1 MQKNNIINILVE
13 SGAISEERASIL
25 SSVTTPC
32 STYGLSGDTG
42 LQHFENPDFL
52 ITDDELRALV
62 KIENLL
68 SEEVPETSRDTT
80 LPLLMVILVRLL
92 EYAKDPNEMKKDAL
106 DDVIDSYHEIK
117 KEMDTFIY
125 QSLQE
130 QIDMY
135 VARYKLNILKK
146 ILKQ

>member
-1 MQKNNIINILVE
+1 MQQNNIINILVE
-13 SGAISEERASIL
+13 SGAISEERANIL
-25 SSVTTPC
+25 SGVTTPC
-32 STYGLSGDTG
+32 SAYGLYGDAG
-42 LQHFENPDFL
+42 LQHADNSDFL

-92 EYAKDPNEMKKDAL
+92 EYVKDPSEIKKDAL
-106 DDVIDSYHEIK
+106 DDVIGSYHEIK
-117 KEMDTFIY
+117 EEMDTFIY

-130 QIDMY
+130 QIDLY

-146 ILKQ
+146 ILK